1 MAPAMT
7 PLNFSPRRRAS
18 MVRRRVWVFAHE
30 SGRQISVPVG
40 LGEILFILV
49 QGESIAK
56 TGGRARKMT
65 ELAEL
70 GIPTIAGEF
79 VGSIRLPE
87 GHGWSFV
94 TIRDAEP
101 GPC

>member
-1 MAPAMT
+1 MT
-7 PLNFSPRRRAS
+7 RLNFRPRRRAS
-18 MVRRRVWVFAHE
+18 TARRRLWVFRHDD
-30 SGRQISVPVG
+30 GREIAVPPG
-40 LGEILFILV
+40 LGELLFILAN
-49 QGESIAK
+49 GESIAK
-56 TGGRARKMT
+56 TGGRARKLI

-70 GIPTIAGEF
+70 GIPTIPGELF
-79 VGSIRLPE
+79 GSICLPH